1 LSQPIDN
8 KYKNFSYIIGQVED
22 GSPAVLGVGTGAAC
36 YHGRIKMRSAVFM
49 KACIMGRNKKYE
61 DHEMRQEKL
70 KILLLQARHI
80 DDLARHEE
88 RQSFAARAG
97 LDLQQ
102 IVPFDLLEKAPT
114 LAEIRR
120 FDALMVG
127 GSGAYSV
134 SKNDL
139 PNQNAVMATMAEVV
153 DAGHPTFASCY
164 GFHLLVQAMGGKI
177 IHDPGCTEVGAFELT
192 LSTHGRGDELFGYLP
207 DTFMAQLGHKD
218 RASCLPRGVFNLAS
232 SARAPYQALRVPGKP
247 IWATQFHPELTVED
261 NLLRF
266 SRYKHV
272 YANLYS
278 PLELQALVDGFRPSL
293 EVEELIP
300 RFLELVFG

>member
-1 LSQPIDN
+1 MS
-8 KYKNFSYIIGQVED
+8 KED
-22 GSPAVLGVGTGAAC
+22 
-36 YHGRIKMRSAVFM
+36 
-49 KACIMGRNKKYE
+49 
-61 DHEMRQEKL
+61 L

-88 RQSFAARAG
+88 RQSFADRAG

-102 IVPFDLLEKAPT
+102 IIPFDLLQKTPT

-120 FDALMVG
+120 YDALMVG

-139 PNQNAVMATMAEVV
+139 PNQYAVMATLAEVLHV
-153 DAGHPTFASCY
+153 GHPTFASCY
-164 GFHLLVQAMGGKI
+164 GFHLIVQALGGRI

-192 LSTHGRGDELFGYLP
+192 PTADGRADELFGYLP
-207 DTFMAQLGHKD
+207 ETFMAQEGHKD
-218 RASCLPRGVFNLAS
+218 RADRLPRGMLNLAS

-266 SRYKHV
+266 SRYKDV
-272 YANLYS
+272 YAKLYS
-278 PLELQALVDGFRPSL
+278 QQELKALLDGFRPSP
-293 EVEELIP
+293 ETEELIP
-300 RFLELVFG
+300 RFLDLVFA

>member
-1 LSQPIDN
+1 MSN
-8 KYKNFSYIIGQVED
+8 KN
-22 GSPAVLGVGTGAAC
+22 
-36 YHGRIKMRSAVFM
+36 
-49 KACIMGRNKKYE
+49 
-61 DHEMRQEKL
+61 L

-88 RQSFAARAG
+88 RQSFADRAG
-97 LDLQQ
+97 LALEQ

-139 PNQNAVMATMAEVV
+139 PNQDAVMATMAEVV
-153 DAGHPTFASCY
+153 EASHPTFASCY
-164 GFHLLVQAMGGKI
+164 GFHLLVQALGGQV
-177 IHDPGCTEVGAFELT
+177 IHDPKCTEVGAFELT
-192 LSTHGRGDELFGYLP
+192 LSEYGRDDELFGYLP
-207 DTFMAQLGHKD
+207 DAFLAQLGHKD
-218 RASCLPRGVFNLAS
+218 RASRLPRGTLNLAFS
-232 SARAPYQALRVPGKP
+232 TKAPYQALRVSGKP

-272 YANLYS
+272 YASLYS
-278 PLELQALVDGFRPSL
+278 PPELQALIDGFRPSPDA
-293 EVEELIP
+293 EELIP
-300 RFLELVFG
+300 RFLETVFG